1 MVGVVSEVV
10 PRGGIDGFS
19 QGTRTTGKGKRRR
32 GCMLYQRDS
41 GSLVSVHL
49 IVTGLSI

>member
-10 PRGGIDGFS
+10 PRGGIDDFS
-19 QGTRTTGKGKRRR
+19 QAARTAGKGKRRR

-41 GSLVSVHL
+41 GSLVSVHP
-49 IVTGLSI
+49 IVTGLGI

>member
-1 MVGVVSEVV
+1 MALVRVLE
-10 PRGGIDGFS
+10 P
-19 QGTRTTGKGKRRR
+19 QAKGRR

-41 GSLVSVHL
+41 GSLVSVHP